1 MYDSHEDFTN
11 VNEVAS
17 ISLLWWLLWALSLI
31 LVLIATF
38 LNLNS
43 LPEKKERF
51 KTAALNA
58 LQGEHGMS

>member
-43 LPEKKERF
+43 LLEKK
-51 KTAALNA
+51 KDLKQ
-58 LQGEHGMS
+58 LP

>member
-17 ISLLWWLLWALSLI
+17 ISLLWWLLWALSRI

-43 LPEKKERF
+43 LPEKK
-51 KTAALNA
+51 KDLKQ
-58 LQGEHGMS
+58 LP